1 MTVLPLSLAIWQ
13 ATDPT
18 AAAETNTM
26 FVSLRLRWFSIL
38 KSEDSAAK
46 MLHEDQGV
54 RQCFVRTA
62 VSETNPASLHELRWG
77 NDVRPDVCAT
87 SVTDVVVN
95 D

>member
-1 MTVLPLSLAIWQ
+1 
-13 ATDPT
+13 
-18 AAAETNTM
+18 M

-77 NDVRPDVCAT
+77 NDVRIRARGLLDRTPEPGL
-87 SVTDVVVN
+87 VN
-95 D
+95 RLPLRR